1 MTTPE
6 TIPKKGDTVLL
17 AAEDAQVFLSFKRH
31 REKFL
36 TLLSAGVFEL
46 DSGRADISVHNGL
59 IQGVHIYRQTF
70 KRVSG
75 TI

>member
-1 MTTPE
+1 MTNDIENLKPGTS
-6 TIPKKGDTVLL
+6 VLL
-17 AAEDAQVFLSFKRH
+17 TAEDAQVFIAFKRH

-46 DSGRADISVHNGL
+46 QSGRADIAIHNGQ
-59 IQGVHIYRQTF
+59 IQGVHIYRQTY
-70 KRVSG
+70 KRASG